1 MRQQGIAR
9 WIKITNFAEIS
20 NHMKISHFILVF
32 LCLIFC
38 ISCGQSSTNITDA
51 QLEEKEKTGILNIQ
65 DSISIFGIQSLKDPI
80 SILKALS
87 DNGIIKTENLKIE
100 NDTLKGGVIYFNGV
114 SFGINLLYNP
124 KYGFESLG
132 FISSL
137 SDEDSYNLVKN
148 GISKY
153 YEEGEETEWHRCY
166 WKNDTINIRIRP
178 LHTEDGGLVMFW
190 EF

>member
-1 MRQQGIAR
+1 
-9 WIKITNFAEIS
+9 
-20 NHMKISHFILVF
+20 MKFSHFILVF

-38 ISCGQSSTNITDA
+38 ISCGQSSTNIADA

-87 DNGIIKTENLKIE
+87 NYGIIKTENLKIE

-114 SFGINLLYNP
+114 SFGINLHCNP
-124 KYGFESLG
+124 QYGFESFG
-132 FISSL
+132 FISSRN
-137 SDEDSYNLVKN
+137 DDDSYNLIRE

-153 YEEGEETEWHRCY
+153 YGKGEETEWHYCY
-166 WKNDTINIRIRP
+166 WRDTTINIRTRP

-190 EF
+190 EFR